1 MQYSVINVERNER
14 DKIIGYIL
22 CPIENGIINYNCV
35 YRFSHDFI
43 LKELKARRMNI
54 TNLEYRRN
62 TNSLHSRENFEVDS
76 RLDREYFYNSIL
88 ENANR
93 CFNNLLLQK
102 VSLSKLVELINRSEK
117 NRKVLDRDLLFGN
130 ELLDILDDCFT
141 YLHPIKYRERQSIKP
156 SKVITDNFKKKDNKT
171 LLFKGS
177 SNRNLNS
184 DIRIYQS
191 IPSNYRNGNGR
202 ILSDKGN
209 TNPEV
214 YKEFLTILYNMWHKN
229 TILPNKTK
237 IKSVIN
243 VLKKYFNNI
252 IPTTIG
258 KELYYE
264 YVKGVLNEVLKIRN
278 SDFNIRYTSLNVSED
293 DRYNILL
300 SRVVNNSVAP
310 IKRNKEGL
318 GEGAFRSK
326 RVLKNHNNLEHDK
339 FMKRVNGEINPI
351 DREVMDAL
359 NGISNLS
366 LNELEQKS
374 SQYKLDKYIDLYYVQ
389 VKNLYE
395 AVHRKIKVED
405 NIAKKS
411 IEKGQVYEERKR
423 YEFDKLKSLV
433 KEGTIGKYINGDIK
447 EIGGDV
453 AGELA
458 EDLGSTIF
466 SEKIPEYI
474 KEKKLD
480 FSGLTPKFDLK
491 DFSVDK
497 IVDIYI
503 KEVVP
508 YVLKR
513 TRNLNRGYQK
523 NSIVDRFIAL
533 NKTDRDIITYY
544 VCLMLYTRQIQTKS
558 GLRKVEKDLRPLLS
572 YCITKDIN
580 EQGYSIYRF
589 RKSEAAWLITYML
602 MNDKLSGIG
611 SSHSSYHSVYYR
623 LFKYVYNKINTS
635 DYVENNVDINKLK
648 TEYNWHIKTESEFP
662 INVINLF

>member
-1 MQYSVINVERNER
+1 MQYSVVNVQRNDR
-14 DKIIGYIL
+14 DKIIGYYI
-22 CPIENGIINYNCV
+22 CPVENGRINYGCTK
-35 YRFSHDFI
+35 YFDHDFI
-43 LKELKARRMNI
+43 LKELKARRIDI

-76 RLDREYFYNSIL
+76 RLDREYFYSSML
-88 ENANR
+88 ENANS
-93 CFNNLLLQK
+93 CFNNFLLQK
-102 VSLSKLVELINRSEK
+102 VSLNKLLELINRSEK

-130 ELLDILDDCFT
+130 EILDILDDFFT
-141 YLHPIKYRERQSIKP
+141 YLHPIKYRERQSVKP
-156 SKVITDNFKKKDNKT
+156 LTVLTDNLKKKDDKT

-177 SNRNLNS
+177 TNRNLNS
-184 DIRIYQS
+184 DIRVYQS
-191 IPSNYRNGNGR
+191 ISSNYRNGNGR
-202 ILSDKGN
+202 VLTDKGN

-214 YKEFLTILYNMWHKN
+214 YKEFLTILTNMWHKN
-229 TILPNKTK
+229 TILPNKAK
-237 IKSVIN
+237 LKSVIN
-243 VLKKYFNNI
+243 VLKKFFNNI
-252 IPTTIG
+252 ETTSIG
-258 KELYYE
+258 KALHYE
-264 YVKGVLNEVLKIRN
+264 YIKSVLNSVLYIRN
-278 SDFNIRYTSLNVSED
+278 NDYNSRYCSLNISEE

-300 SRVVNNSVAP
+300 SRVVNNSIAP
-310 IKRNKEGL
+310 IKKNKEGL

-326 RVLKNHNNLEHDK
+326 RTLKNYNNLEHDK

-411 IEKGQVYEERKR
+411 IEKGQIYEERKR

-433 KEGTIGKYINGDIK
+433 KEGTIGKYINVDIK

-453 AGELA
+453 AGELV

-497 IVDIYI
+497 IFDIYI

-523 NSIVDRFIAL
+523 NSIVDRFTAL

-558 GLRKVEKDLRPLLS
+558 GLRKVEDDLKPLLS

-602 MNDKLSGIG
+602 MSDKLSGIG
-611 SSHSSYHSVYYR
+611 KNHNSYHTVYYR
-623 LFKYVYNKINTS
+623 LFKYVYNKINTT
-635 DYVENNVDINKLK
+635 DYVENNLDINKLK
-648 TEYNWHIKTESEFP
+648 VDFNWHIFDENTFP
-662 INVINLF
+662 INVVNLF